1 MSAKVMSNRFSKTTT
16 DDTGVSGSLF
26 GLYIFFT
33 IDFFL
38 HFSARSSAYATL
50 RPTLLLTAI
59 IGVMLMS
66 QKDKFRGC
74 GDAPAFKAILL
85 LIIYIVVTLPFVSW
99 PGSVI
104 RNNIPE
110 FAKAVS
116 FFFFTALIIDTEK
129 RLRTF
134 LFVFVACQL
143 FRVLEPLYLH
153 LVDGYW
159 GSATYIGGGEMAM
172 RLSGAPADIINPNE
186 LGFVIVTVFPY
197 LYYLGWGNPGKM
209 GKLAFI
215 VFAPLLIYTLVLT
228 MSRSSMIALGV
239 VLWMIFRESAHKFSI
254 LVLLAVTAVVVW
266 SHLSPIEKDRYLS
279 IVSSHAA
286 QSGTAE
292 GRISGMWEEFEIGL
306 KRPLFGHG
314 LGTTPEAKAHVVGKS
329 RAAHNLYAELIIE
342 LGLLGLFV
350 FLRYLSAIYK
360 SFSTNREIMKSV
372 QRDSKTDFQYRLN
385 QVITAVFWMYVV
397 FSLSYWGLSYYYW
410 YMFGG
415 MTFAFSR
422 IYFSDIEKSLPERV
436 RKARHSR
443 QAY

>member
-1 MSAKVMSNRFSKTTT
+1 MSNRFSKSTA
-16 DDTGVSGSLF
+16 DDAGVSGFLF
-26 GLYIFFT
+26 GLYIYFT

-38 HFSARSSAYATL
+38 HFSARTSAYAAL

-59 IGVMLMS
+59 IGLMLLS
-66 QKDKFRGC
+66 QKDKFKGY

-85 LIIYIVVTLPFVSW
+85 LIIYIIVTLPFVSW

-116 FFFFTALIIDTEK
+116 FFFFTALIIDSEK

-134 LFVFVACQL
+134 LFVFIVCQL

-153 LVDGYW
+153 VVDGYW
-159 GSATYIGGGEMAM
+159 GSATHLVGNEFAM

-197 LYYLGWGNPGKM
+197 LYYLGWKSPVKM
-209 GKLAFI
+209 GKLAFA
-215 VFAPLLIYTLVLT
+215 VFSPILIYALVLT
-228 MSRSSMIALGV
+228 LSRSAMIALGV
-239 VLWMIFRESAHKFSI
+239 VLWMVFRESAHKFI
-254 LVLLAVTAVVVW
+254 MLAFLAVAAVVVW
-266 SHLSPIEKDRYLS
+266 SHLSPVERDRYLS
-279 IVSSHAA
+279 IVSSHAE
-286 QSGTAE
+286 QSHSAE
-292 GRISGMWEEFEIGL
+292 GRISGMWEEFSIGL

-329 RAAHNLYAELIIE
+329 RAAHNLYAEVLIE
-342 LGLLGLFV
+342 LGLVGLFV

-372 QRDSKTDFQYRLN
+372 HRDDNTDFQYRLN
-385 QVITAVFWMYVV
+385 QAITAVFWMYVV
-397 FSLSYWGLSYYYW
+397 FSLTYWGLSYYYW

-415 MTFAFSR
+415 LTVAFSR
-422 IYFSDIEKSLPERV
+422 IYFSNIENPLSERV
-436 RKARHSR
+436 SKARHGRQVFSR
-443 QAY
+443 AK